1 MSTSSPKAR
10 RTLKT
15 FTYATSNNPAG
26 CTEVSAVCD
35 ARNGKVLTA
44 LRHNRGF
51 FGDVV
56 VTESYVYKGLGGR
69 VSARDTSVSGP
80 APFPTQ
86 LFRTSQTWSNI
97 GLVSSITYPWQCPA
111 GD

>member
-1 MSTSSPKAR
+1 MADGPFDVAFSYDAAERLTSMTEADPTSTTSPKAR

-15 FTYATSNNPAG
+15 FTYATSNNPVG
-26 CTEVSAVCD
+26 CTDTSAGLCD

-69 VSARDTSVSGP
+69 ASSRDTNITGP
-80 APFPTQ
+80 APF
-86 LFRTSQTWSNI
+86 
-97 GLVSSITYPWQCPA
+97 
-111 GD
+111 